1 MTQRTLIAPVA
12 SQLAAVNHNMTRSVD
27 STRQLPKVRRHEK
40 AGKPSLLSTTTLI
53 SAEWRP
59 WPTALDLRQE
69 DVTVHQGETPTHRH
83 N

>member
-1 MTQRTLIAPVA
+1 MVPTTTESSTARESGQAFFTID
-12 SQLAAVNHNMTRSVD
+12 NHN
-27 STRQLPKVRRHEK
+27 EK
-40 AGKPSLLSTTTLI
+40 P
-53 SAEWRP
+53 AEWPP